1 MGSATAIAFYSYW
14 TGLREDGRTSERTA
28 CALYRTLP
36 CSARP
41 PACGRACGRACSAAQ
56 HSTTVEYSTGQ
67 DSRVSFRAPEEAF
80 KALFTVRCRC
90 GCGLGLGCG
99 MSCYCDH
106 DMSRLVSSG
115 VASFGR
121 ESFWGWEIWLDGI
134 EGIEILILKGLQ
146 FAVCSLQFAAFLGEL
161 RGGGW
166 IWTKALG

>member
-1 MGSATAIAFYSYW
+1 
-14 TGLREDGRTSERTA
+14 
-28 CALYRTLP
+28 
-36 CSARP
+36 
-41 PACGRACGRACSAAQ
+41 
-56 HSTTVEYSTGQ
+56 
-67 DSRVSFRAPEEAF
+67 
-80 KALFTVRCRC
+80 
-90 GCGLGLGCG
+90 

-121 ESFWGWEIWLDGI
+121 ESFLGLGNLARWDRGDRDLDL
-134 EGIEILILKGLQ
+134 EGFAVCSLQ